1 MAVFSRFRWLPIEGD
16 KFESRNLN
24 TTPIIYLYTF
34 TFLENRITPCGYY
47 RRRCVPRQSFDRA
60 RQYGIH
66 RREWDRKTAH
76 GYIKSML
83 LRLIGERGM
92 GQNDPYHTDDLSVT
106 KMKALRFIEERG
118 SGQKDPHH
126 TDGLSVTSPKTE
138 RTLCPLGYLPCK
150 CGCRPYILKIRLRRT
165 TE

>member
-1 MAVFSRFRWLPIEGD
+1 MAGFSRFRRLPIEGD

-60 RQYGIH
+60 RQYGIR
-66 RREWDRKTAH
+66 RREWDRRTAH

-83 LRLIGERGM
+83 LRLIEERDM
-92 GQNDPYHTDDLSVT
+92 GQNDPPRTDELSVT
-106 KMKALRFIEERG
+106 KMEALRLIETRG
-118 SGQKDPHH
+118 GGTINHYH
-126 TDGLSVTSPKTE
+126 TDGLSVT
-138 RTLCPLGYLPCK
+138 PLYLTRVDTVSTWIFP
-150 CGCRPYILKIRLRRT
+150 LQMRLQGFT
-165 TE
+165 

>member
-1 MAVFSRFRWLPIEGD
+1 MAGFSRFRRLPIEGD

-66 RREWDRKTAH
+66 RREWDRRTAH

-83 LRLIGERGM
+83 LRLVGEREM
-92 GQNDPYHTDDLSVT
+92 GQNDPPHTDDLSVT
-106 KMKALRFIEERG
+106 ERKALRLIEARG
-118 SGQKDPHH
+118 LARKCPHH
-126 TDGLSVTSPKTE
+126 TGRLSVTRYITRVDIVSTWIF
-138 RTLCPLGYLPCK
+138 TLQM
-150 CGCRPYILKIRLRRT
+150 RLQGFT
-165 TE
+165 